1 MNSRQQT
8 FLENHPRFLE
18 RPGVWWIPQITI
30 DEFTPDEIVQAWED
44 VCEDLYSF
52 DSREEVRIA
61 FANRMIDCATCRNS
75 TNMQTIYMLQ
85 GVVGSHDKRVAHE
98 LEMRNASFD
107 SVAQAWLSA
116 KEEEENILP
125 EMIFDRHVIA
135 DAAMRLTDELYRRG
149 QDQYYNKT
157 DGCIFTAPDEAVAMA
172 ERCSRAMKAYD
183 SAETGKCA
191 AAYAAFREEFDA
203 SSAIAER
210 YASRAER
217 RRRAEQNAER
227 LRRISKRKKS
237 AILVK
242 LVN

>member
-52 DSREEVRIA
+52 DSREEVRKA
-61 FANRMIDCATCRNS
+61 FENRMIDGATCRNS

-85 GVVGSHDKRVAHE
+85 GVVGSRDKRVAHE
-98 LEMRNASFD
+98 LEMRNASFN

-149 QDQYYNKT
+149 QDKYYKT
-157 DGCIFTAPDEAVAMA
+157 YTYTFTAPDEAVAMA

-203 SSAIAER
+203 SSAIAGR
-210 YASRAER
+210 NAARAER
-217 RRRAEQNAER
+217 RRLAEQNTER
-227 LRRISKRKKS
+227 LRRINERKKS
-237 AILVK
+237 VILVK